1 METAPLF
8 ERDRR
13 PRARFV
19 LPFALLAACALGA
32 ATLRGSERR
41 AVVGELASEHHHHHS
56 SHKGDDDDASSSS
69 SSSSSSAAEG
79 EGGSDD
85 RMASTADV
93 VKSANASRPHII
105 ISLIDDQ
112 GFADMGYAN
121 EFDVLGDCTP
131 YMDSLAADGIKLE
144 WYYSQQLCTPSRAS
158 LLTGYYPI
166 HLGMQHDVIQPESKF
181 GLPLGHKLL
190 PAYLKDL
197 LGYQTHMVGKWH
209 LGHYTKDYLPQNR
222 GFDNFFGY
230 LSDQLW
236 YYNHKSPHACANG
249 VCFYDMQHNG
259 MNAEDAIGVY
269 STFLFTDVITQIF
282 EHSDAA
288 DPMMMYIS
296 WQNVHAPLDPPPMD
310 FFAAAELEV
319 LAKIDDPHR
328 RDFASMTIILD
339 NAMKKI
345 VGDAKAHGFYDDA
358 ILVVASDNGG
368 CPYSGGYNYPL
379 RGAKQYLFEGGI
391 RVNAFVHSPNLIPD
405 HARGRHY
412 EGMVHVSDWLP
423 TLLYGVADVSPDAL
437 DRALDGVDH
446 WKHMVSPEL
455 FASADKYPRQEILH
469 NIDLWSLDTQFHNV
483 SLLETPVAGDDAEAL
498 SLSRR

>member
-69 SSSSSSAAEG
+69 SSSSAAEG

-121 EFDVLGDCTP
+121 EFDLLGDCTP

-166 HLGMQHDVIQPESKF
+166 HLGMQHDVIQPESVF
-181 GLPLGHKLL
+181 GMPLGHKLL
-190 PAYLKDL
+190 PSFLKEFY
-197 LGYQTHMVGKWH
+197 GYTTHIVGKVRARA
-209 LGHYTKDYLPQNR
+209 T
-222 GFDNFFGY
+222 
-230 LSDQLW
+230 
-236 YYNHKSPHACANG
+236 
-249 VCFYDMQHNG
+249 
-259 MNAEDAIGVY
+259 
-269 STFLFTDVITQIF
+269 
-282 EHSDAA
+282 
-288 DPMMMYIS
+288 
-296 WQNVHAPLDPPPMD
+296 
-310 FFAAAELEV
+310 
-319 LAKIDDPHR
+319 R
-328 RDFASMTIILD
+328 RDATRRAL
-339 NAMKKI
+339 
-345 VGDAKAHGFYDDA
+345 
-358 ILVVASDNGG
+358 LL
-368 CPYSGGYNYPL
+368 P
-379 RGAKQYLFEGGI
+379 
-391 RVNAFVHSPNLIPD
+391 
-405 HARGRHY
+405 RGR
-412 EGMVHVSDWLP
+412 
-423 TLLYGVADVSPDAL
+423 
-437 DRALDGVDH
+437 DGVPCR
-446 WKHMVSPEL
+446 VTRPL
-455 FASADKYPRQEILH
+455 GLASRSGTSATTRRITCR
-469 NIDLWSLDTQFHNV
+469 NTAASTT
-483 SLLETPVAGDDAEAL
+483 STAT
-498 SLSRR
+498 SRISCGITTTNRRTRAWARRASTI

>member
-1 METAPLF
+1 
-8 ERDRR
+8 
-13 PRARFV
+13 
-19 LPFALLAACALGA
+19 
-32 ATLRGSERR
+32 
-41 AVVGELASEHHHHHS
+41 
-56 SHKGDDDDASSSS
+56 
-69 SSSSSSAAEG
+69 
-79 EGGSDD
+79 
-85 RMASTADV
+85 
-93 VKSANASRPHII
+93 
-105 ISLIDDQ
+105 
-112 GFADMGYAN
+112 
-121 EFDVLGDCTP
+121 
-131 YMDSLAADGIKLE
+131 
-144 WYYSQQLCTPSRAS
+144 
-158 LLTGYYPI
+158 
-166 HLGMQHDVIQPESKF
+166 
-181 GLPLGHKLL
+181 
-190 PAYLKDL
+190 
-197 LGYQTHMVGKWH
+197 MVGKWH

-345 VGDAKAHGFYDDA
+345 VGDRGARLLRRRDPRRRERQRRLPVLGRVQLPAA
-358 ILVVASDNGG
+358 RREAV
-368 CPYSGGYNYPL
+368 PL
-379 RGAKQYLFEGGI
+379 RGRHPRQ
-391 RVNAFVHSPNLIPD
+391 RVRALAQPHPRPR
-405 HARGRHY
+405 ARARHY
-412 EGMVHVSDWLP
+412 EGMVHVSDRLP

-498 SLSRR
+498 SLSQVSLLETPVAALRVGDWKLVMGQDASGWCRAVMRSCAEGAGYCPPTYETTDDCNYRYHQSTYLFNITADPHETTNLAHEFQSVTKKLKERVDYWTGTMVDPRTARPRTRRPTPRGSRTATSSDRSTTDPETRVCARAPRVPRTAPRRAPPARGAPGPRSRAARRNGRLVCLR

>member
-1 METAPLF
+1 M
-8 ERDRR
+8 R
-13 PRARFV
+13 
-19 LPFALLAACALGA
+19 
-32 ATLRGSERR
+32 ERR
-41 AVVGELASEHHHHHS
+41 ARAGEDNASAWCEADQGARAETPS
-56 SHKGDDDDASSSS
+56 FLELRRPL
-69 SSSSSSAAEG
+69 SSSA
-79 EGGSDD
+79 
-85 RMASTADV
+85 RV
-93 VKSANASRPHII
+93 
-105 ISLIDDQ
+105 
-112 GFADMGYAN
+112 
-121 EFDVLGDCTP
+121 
-131 YMDSLAADGIKLE
+131 
-144 WYYSQQLCTPSRAS
+144 SQ
-158 LLTGYYPI
+158 
-166 HLGMQHDVIQPESKF
+166 
-181 GLPLGHKLL
+181 
-190 PAYLKDL
+190 
-197 LGYQTHMVGKWH
+197 WH
-209 LGHYTKDYLPQNR
+209 LGHFKKEYLPWMR

-236 YYNHKSPHACANG
+236 YYNHKSPHACKG
-249 VCFYDMQHNG
+249 TYCFYDMNHNG
-259 MNAEDAIGVY
+259 ANAENSIGVY
-269 STFLFTDVITQIF
+269 STFLFTDVVQQIL
-282 EHSDAA
+282 EESDPA
-288 DPMMMYIS
+288 DPLMVYIS
-296 WQNVHAPLDPPPMD
+296 WQNVHAPLDPPPESYFQEDEISLLGM
-310 FFAAAELEV
+310 
-319 LAKIDDPHR
+319 IDDPYR
-328 RDFASMTIILD
+328 RTFASMTIILD